1 MKKILKGFHSG
12 GDKSSKSDDAP
23 PRTGGITFGGAE
35 IVDDGYDEP
44 RQIDISEGTKSN
56 GEQGSSSPGTQKK
69 SPGRVTISLP
79 DEEKSKKVKRAPT
92 KGAPG
97 SDIKKKIQKCKDDKS
112 TRLDLA
118 KMDIAVLPSAI
129 KDVPNLEELYLYGNR
144 LETVPGEI
152 GHLHH
157 LKRLALNTKHTQ
169 HLSLIHI

>member
-1 MKKILKGFHSG
+1 MCLAVVRSGMKKILKGFHSG

-97 SDIKKKIQKCKDDKS
+97 SVSLMNVCCLIVRVACP
-112 TRLDLA
+112 
-118 KMDIAVLPSAI
+118 VL
-129 KDVPNLEELYLYGNR
+129 
-144 LETVPGEI
+144 
-152 GHLHH
+152 
-157 LKRLALNTKHTQ
+157 
-169 HLSLIHI
+169 